1 MACMCCYMVPG
12 AHCSELVNI
21 VAWVRHYYPCLSP
34 PDTYRCILWLF
45 PSSRPLTH
53 LDLAAAIV
61 CLLDQRAVPACLQ
74 QLLLNPVH

>member
-1 MACMCCYMVPG
+1 MVPG
-12 AHCSELVNI
+12 ARWSELVKNAI
-21 VAWVRHYYPCLSP
+21 WVRHCCPCLSP
-34 PDTYRCILWLF
+34 PDTHRCTSWLF